1 LECHASFVR
10 NDVDTNKVELEKL
23 DKKLRDAVDFTVK
36 YENYFRRGV
45 FHFLLLEKSYDDNN
59 KLMKMQVILNYQ
71 LSAFDIVECSI

>member
-1 LECHASFVR
+1 M
-10 NDVDTNKVELEKL
+10 NKVGLEK
-23 DKKLRDAVDFTVK
+23 KIKRSWRFSHNYK
-36 YENYFRRGV
+36 NYFQRGL